1 MNDLLKWKAKSGLSY
16 RRIAKQIRLKHAKVH
31 RQMTGIG
38 PMSAKDAIAYQKLTD
53 ISLDR
58 ICRVYRKR

>member
-16 RRIAKQIRLKHAKVH
+16 RKIAKKTGLKHAKAH

-38 PMSAKDAIAYQKLTD
+38 PMSAKDAIAYQKLTGV
-53 ISLDR
+53 SLDK